1 MSMTDPIGDMLTRI
15 RNAQQRGKEQGG
27 FTGFAAARACAGRAA
42 AGRFYPWFCDHR
54 NGRWPPELEIEL
66 KYFDGEPVIRDIRRV
81 SKPGRRVYASVDT
94 IPTVFNGLGRISI
107 LSTSKGVMSD
117 NDARQNNVGGEVICT
132 VF

>member
-15 RNAQQRGKEQGG
+15 RNAQQRGKNKVVSPASRLRERVLAVLQQEG
-27 FTGFAAARACAGRAA
+27 FIRGFATTEMDGGRA
-42 AGRFYPWFCDHR
+42 
-54 NGRWPPELEIEL
+54 ELEIEL
-66 KYFDGEPVIRDIRRV
+66 KYFDGEPVIREIHRV

-94 IPTVFNGLGRISI
+94 IPTVFNGLGISI

-117 NDARQNNVGGEVICT
+117 SDARQHNVGGEVICT

>member
-15 RNAQQRGKEQGG
+15 RNAQQRGKNKVISPPSRLRERVLAVLQQEGFIRGFSTTEQDGK
-27 FTGFAAARACAGRAA
+27 RA
-42 AGRFYPWFCDHR
+42 
-54 NGRWPPELEIEL
+54 ELEIEL

-81 SKPGRRVYASVDT
+81 SKPGRRVYASVDSL
-94 IPTVFNGLGRISI
+94 PTVFNGLGISI

-117 NDARQNNVGGEVICT
+117 SDARQHNVGGEVICT